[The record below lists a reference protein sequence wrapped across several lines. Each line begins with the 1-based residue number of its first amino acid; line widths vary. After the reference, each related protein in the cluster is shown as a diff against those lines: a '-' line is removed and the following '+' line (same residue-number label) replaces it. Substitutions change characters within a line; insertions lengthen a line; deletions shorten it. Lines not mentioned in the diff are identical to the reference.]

1 MKTLRNKR
9 GAALE
14 SAILF
19 MMVVL
24 MLGMLLTGV
33 IMYTHLRV
41 KLNDTL
47 LTREIAIEQIGED
60 FVHDKAD
67 FEGLTTGTA
76 EKTINVADIGTYT
89 ATVNYTDK
97 DNKALTLSSA
107 RGSTL
112 LNITVENG
120 QITTWKYTK

>member
-1 MKTLRNKR
+1 MKILRNKR

-41 KLNDTL
+41 KANDTL

-60 FVHDKAD
+60 FVHGTLVLDENGEIKGNNGFTAVIETNAD
-67 FEGLTTGTA
+67 NTRILTLT
-76 EKTINVADIGTYT
+76 
-89 ATVNYTDK
+89 
-97 DNKALTLSSA
+97 NKANKVVLYVEVPENSA
-107 RGSTL
+107 TPS
-112 LNITVENG
+112 V
-120 QITTWKYTK
+120 WKYTK

>member
-1 MKTLRNKR
+1 MKLLRNKR

-41 KLNDTL
+41 KANDTL
-47 LTREIAIEQIGED
+47 LMRELTIEQIGED
-60 FVHDKAD
+60 FVH
-67 FEGLTTGTA
+67 GTYGA
-76 EKTINVADIGTYT
+76 GENIPIDNYYADITNAEGIRTLT
-89 ATVNYTDK
+89 LK
-97 DNKALTLSSA
+97 NKANRVVLYVEIPEN
-107 RGSTL
+107 ST
-112 LNITVENG
+112 TPSV
-120 QITTWKYTK
+120 WKYTK

>member
-1 MKTLRNKR
+1 MKILRNKR

-41 KLNDTL
+41 KANDTL
-47 LTREIAIEQIGED
+47 LTREIAIEQIGHD
-60 FVHDKAD
+60 FVHGTLVSGENGEIEGNNAFTAVIETNAD
-67 FEGLTTGTA
+67 NTRILTL
-76 EKTINVADIGTYT
+76 K
-89 ATVNYTDK
+89 
-97 DNKALTLSSA
+97 NKANRVVLYVEIPEN
-107 RGSTL
+107 ST
-112 LNITVENG
+112 TPSV
-120 QITTWKYTK
+120 WKYTK